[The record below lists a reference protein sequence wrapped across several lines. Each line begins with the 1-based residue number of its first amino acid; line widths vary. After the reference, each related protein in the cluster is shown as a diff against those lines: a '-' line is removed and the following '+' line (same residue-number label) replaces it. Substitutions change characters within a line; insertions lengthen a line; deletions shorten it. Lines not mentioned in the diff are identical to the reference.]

1 MSTEPT
7 DALQP
12 WRDSDRSARRTAVV
26 TVSAALVAML
36 GGATLPLWVGDST
49 VRTLLLGYHNGT
61 LADWLWTF
69 SATDAWWAIGAVV
82 LVPVLCTVIG
92 AMRTRRRFVDATRDM
107 PTTVDLSTIGTAQ
120 SDGQRE
126 AQARSRQVDLAARQ
140 RRYTEQHR
148 RRVSVWS
155 PLGATFTFLL
165 GGWFLIGIAL
175 SITDATATPPGAWLA
190 AYSWALLLGAI
201 IIWSAIASL
210 VERRAAR

>member
-12 WRDSDRSARRTAVV
+12 WRDSDRIARRTAVV
-26 TVSAALVAML
+26 AVSAALVAML
-36 GGATLPLWVGDST
+36 GGAALPLWVGDTT
-49 VRTLLLGYHNGT
+49 VRTLLLGYYNGT

-82 LVPVLCTVIG
+82 LVPVLCTVVG
-92 AMRTRRRFVDATRDM
+92 AMRTRRRLVDATRDM

-155 PLGATFTFLL
+155 PLGATFSFLL

-175 SITDATATPPGAWLA
+175 SLSDATATPLGAWIA
-190 AYSWALLLGAI
+190 AYSWWLLFAAI
-201 IIWSAIASL
+201 IAWAVVRALI
-210 VERRAAR
+210 ERRAAR